1 MQRPLQHT
9 HTHARTHARTPHTNA
24 PDSYTRGRKLEAQGR
39 GFKAWWWGGRGPLKV
54 YAIPHAWGTH
64 ARARHT
70 RTHKARTNTN
80 NSNSSAPVAA
90 VPSTRS
96 TTSPACVTRH
106 MIRDTLAAAEL
117 QRTSSQA
124 RKNRP
129 KFHKPRTPKSKPA
142 ASQGCAGRLKSGRC
156 RDQ

>member
-64 ARARHT
+64 ARARAHT
-70 RTHKARTNTN
+70 YTHTKHAQTQTTATAAHPQLQ
-80 NSNSSAPVAA
+80 SHPPAPQRHPPVSL
-90 VPSTRS
+90 VT
-96 TTSPACVTRH
+96 CYVTRWQRRSYSAQAH
-106 MIRDTLAAAEL
+106 KLEKTDQNSINPEPPNLNL
-117 QRTSSQA
+117 QRA
-124 RKNRP
+124 K
-129 KFHKPRTPKSKPA
+129 A
-142 ASQGCAGRLKSGRC
+142 AL
-156 RDQ
+156 DD